1 MINCQHKSSHVH
13 TRHYTNLKHSY
24 LHKRQTNNEQNSA
37 EPKQEHQ
44 KLFLKLPTHAKLP
57 K

>member
-1 MINCQHKSSHVH
+1 M
-13 TRHYTNLKHSY
+13 YLKLNKILDKEQLSGI
-24 LHKRQTNNEQNSA
+24 KRQTNNEQNSA

>member
-1 MINCQHKSSHVH
+1 M
-13 TRHYTNLKHSY
+13 YLKLNKILDQEQLSEI
-24 LHKRQTNNEQNSA
+24 KRQTNN